1 MTERREQATRFLLQL
16 IKLYGN
22 RAIVVKIKPELLQF
36 VDDVLPIFHGE
47 RTLTPHHYCHSDVVV
62 GTIDICVPKAV
73 AKIEVLTGFALVNV
87 LTDLRWAFHVQD
99 KGLSLIAFYHLSQ
112 YLL

>member
-36 VDDVLPIFHGE
+36 VDDVIPIFHGE
-47 RTLTPHHYCHSDVVV
+47 RTFTYHHYCPGDVVV
-62 GTIDICVPKAV
+62 GTVDICVPKAISE
-73 AKIEVLTGFALVNV
+73 IEMVTTFALVYV
-87 LTDLRWAFHVQD
+87 LTDLRRAFHVQD
-99 KGLSLIAFYHLSQ
+99 ASLTLILFQPHS
-112 YLL
+112 